1 MMLLFEDVVSCCT
14 SLIFNF
20 RGNFIKN
27 GMEAT
32 KFYKSKEMKKNTAKK
47 SSVDAPKL
55 TSDPAPKGRGRG
67 RGRGKGKADPKKPG
81 GVKNPQTRSSPDREI
96 VLDTLEEDVIDAESL
111 SGEEGDADQ
120 QLERDIDDQP
130 NRHNPEDDDE
140 EDFLWKCQLLQ
151 YVEEYPILYDKVNP
165 DFKNKYARLA
175 AWEEIATSMDTDGL
189 FPLCT

>member
-1 MMLLFEDVVSCCT
+1 M
-14 SLIFNF
+14 
-20 RGNFIKN
+20 
-27 GMEAT
+27 
-32 KFYKSKEMKKNTAKK
+32 
-47 SSVDAPKL
+47 
-55 TSDPAPKGRGRG
+55 
-67 RGRGKGKADPKKPG
+67 
-81 GVKNPQTRSSPDREI
+81 
-96 VLDTLEEDVIDAESL
+96 DTLEEDVIDAESL

-120 QLERDIDDQP
+120 QPERDIDDQP

-151 YVEEYPILYDKVNP
+151 YVEEYPILYDKANP